1 MVHSTFNV
9 SFYCRPSRVDK
20 DGLAPVELVII
31 INGDRATINLP
42 RKERPG
48 TFKTAL
54 TSRRNSDIKDYLSA
68 VRKRLDEIVTDMMDQ
83 GIILNAETLK
93 GYFQYGGVRNYTV
106 QDLFDEYIAIV
117 QKKDGTQLTHKT
129 VRKYELARDRFYDV
143 IDKRRP
149 VTGITS
155 TVIAEYMRVL
165 RIDYNSVTTAGYAQK
180 VKSVVKYGLS
190 KGFIK
195 VDPFIGIHIRKDAK
209 DVDFLTTEEIEKI
222 RDTDF
227 KNESINRIRDL
238 FIFQASSG
246 LSYCD
251 MFTLVPEDFQMNQ
264 DGHMY
269 IHKRR
274 AKTNIF
280 FTSVI
285 LPDGEDIVEKYDFKL
300 PVISN
305 NKYNAYLKF
314 IKDICEIDK
323 PLHTHIARHTYATRC
338 INAGIRLE
346 VVQKLMGH
354 ATTRQCLHYA
364 KLVEK
369 NIVDEVQDAFA
380 ITGKGK

>member
-1 MVHSTFNV
+1 M
-9 SFYCRPSRVDK
+9 
-20 DGLAPVELVII
+20 
-31 INGDRATINLP
+31 
-42 RKERPG
+42 
-48 TFKTAL
+48 
-54 TSRRNSDIKDYLSA
+54 
-68 VRKRLDEIVTDMMDQ
+68 
-83 GIILNAETLK
+83 
-93 GYFQYGGVRNYTV
+93 
-106 QDLFDEYIAIV
+106 
-117 QKKDGTQLTHKT
+117 
-129 VRKYELARDRFYDV
+129 
-143 IDKRRP
+143 
-149 VTGITS
+149 
-155 TVIAEYMRVL
+155 
-165 RIDYNSVTTAGYAQK
+165 
-180 VKSVVKYGLS
+180 
-190 KGFIK
+190 
-195 VDPFIGIHIRKDAK
+195 
-209 DVDFLTTEEIEKI
+209 DFLTTEEIEKI

-354 ATTRQCLHYA
+354 TTTRQCLHYA